1 MLGVLATTRESGS
14 PLSEDGRAAQREHWH
29 PADDG
34 GAVGEG
40 VDRLSTMGV
49 EEAAV
54 ECTANLERSLRR
66 CSKAAICG
74 VTPVRGLVDGFLRAK
89 TSAGC

>member
-1 MLGVLATTRESGS
+1 MLEVLATTRESGS
-14 PLSEDGRAAQREHWH
+14 PLSKDGRMAQREHRH

-34 GAVGEG
+34 GVVGEG
-40 VDRLSTMGV
+40 IDSLSMMGM

-54 ECTANLERSLRR
+54 ECTANLERR

-74 VTPVRGLVDGFLRAK
+74 IMPVRGLIDGFLRVK
-89 TSAGC
+89 MLAGC

>member
-1 MLGVLATTRESGS
+1 VLGVLATTRESGS
-14 PLSEDGRAAQREHWH
+14 PLSEDGRAAQREHRH

-40 VDRLSTMGV
+40 VDSLSTMGV

-54 ECTANLERSLRR
+54 ECTANLERR

-74 VTPVRGLVDGFLRAK
+74 ATPVRGLVDGFLRAK